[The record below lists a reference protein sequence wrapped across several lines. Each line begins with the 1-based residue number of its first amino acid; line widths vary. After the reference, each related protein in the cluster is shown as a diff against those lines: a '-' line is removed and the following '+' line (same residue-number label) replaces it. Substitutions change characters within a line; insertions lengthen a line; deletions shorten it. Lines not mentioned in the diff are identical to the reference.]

1 MRLSPKQ
8 KEFWNNSHARWNIKT
23 GATRSGKTYLDYYVI
38 PKRIRECS
46 GAGLVVLLGN
56 TQSTIKRNILE
67 PMRNIWGSGLV
78 GTISSNNKAKL
89 FGREVHIIG
98 ADKKNQVARIQ
109 GAGIEYAYGDEIT
122 TWSQEVFQMLKSRL
136 DKPNSCFD
144 GTCNPDN
151 PTHWFKEFLD
161 SGANIYHQHYTIDD
175 NPFLTPEF
183 VASLKQE
190 YYGTVYYN
198 RFILE
203 QWTRAEETIY
213 KLFAGNPQQYFLNLD
228 DVKKKRLQLITV
240 GVDFGG
246 NKSKHAFVCSGIT
259 IDGEIVV
266 LVSER
271 HDADTDPEELNG
283 LFVVFVKR
291 VLDMYQNID
300 CVYCDSAEQVLI
312 RGFRTALERE
322 KISVPIR
329 DAKKI
334 EVVDRIRLVA
344 GLIARN
350 KFFYTQ
356 NSSTLKDALVNA
368 VWDESKEKTT
378 RLDDGT
384 SDIDTLD
391 AMEYSIERY
400 MRKLV
405 SI

>member
-1 MRLSPKQ
+1 M
-8 KEFWNNSHARWNIKT
+8 F
-23 GATRSGKTYLDYYVI
+23 GK
-38 PKRIRECS
+38 
-46 GAGLVVLLGN
+46 
-56 TQSTIKRNILE
+56 
-67 PMRNIWGSGLV
+67 
-78 GTISSNNKAKL
+78 
-89 FGREVHIIG
+89 EVHIIG

-161 SGANIYHQHYTIDD
+161 SDANIYHQHYTIDD

-198 RFILE
+198 RFILG
-203 QWTRAEETIY
+203 QWTRAEGAIY

-271 HDADTDPEELNG
+271 HDAETDPEELNG
-283 LFVVFVKR
+283 LFVSFVKR

-356 NSSTLKDALVNA
+356 NSSALKDALVNA

-400 MRKLV
+400 VRKLV

>member
-23 GATRSGKTYLDYYVI
+23 GATRSGKTYLDYYII

-56 TQSTIKRNILE
+56 TQSTIERNILE

-78 GTISSNNKAKL
+78 GTISSNNKARL
-89 FGREVHIIG
+89 FGKEVHIIG

-161 SGANIYHQHYTIDD
+161 SDANIYHQHYTIDD

-198 RFILE
+198 RFILG
-203 QWTRAEETIY
+203 QWTRAEGAIY
-213 KLFAGNPQQYFLNLD
+213 KLFAGNPQQYFLDLEG
-228 DVKKKRLQLITV
+228 VKKKRFQLITV

-259 IDGEIVV
+259 MDGEIVV

-283 LFVVFVKR
+283 LFVAFVKR

-322 KISVPIR
+322 KISIPIR
-329 DAKKI
+329 DARKI

-356 NSSTLKDALVNA
+356 NSGTVKDALVNA
-368 VWDESKEKTT
+368 VWDESKDKTT

-400 MRKLV
+400 VRKLV

>member
-1 MRLSPKQ
+1 MQLSPKQ
-8 KEFWNNSHARWNIKT
+8 KEFWNNCQARWNIKT
-23 GATRSGKTYLDYYVI
+23 GATRSGKTYLDYYII

-56 TQSTIKRNILE
+56 TQSTIERNILE
-67 PMRNIWGSGLV
+67 PMRNIWGSALV

-89 FGREVHIIG
+89 FGKEVHIIG

-109 GAGIEYAYGDEIT
+109 GAGIEYAYGDEVT

-161 SGANIYHQHYTIDD
+161 SDANIYHQHYTIDD

-183 VASLKQE
+183 VTSLKQE

-198 RFILE
+198 RFILG
-203 QWTRAEETIY
+203 QWTRAEGAIY
-213 KLFAGNPQQYFLNLD
+213 KLFAGNPQQYFLGLE
-228 DVKKKRLQLITV
+228 DVKKKRFQLITA

-259 IDGEIVV
+259 IDGEIVI

-283 LFVVFVKR
+283 LFVDFVKR

-300 CVYCDSAEQVLI
+300 CVYCDSAEKVLI
-312 RGFRTALERE
+312 RGFRTALERQ
-322 KISVPIR
+322 KISIPIR
-329 DAKKI
+329 DAQKI

-368 VWDESKEKTT
+368 VWDESKDKTT

-400 MRKLV
+400 VRKLV

>member
-23 GATRSGKTYLDYYVI
+23 GATRSGKTYLDYYII

-56 TQSTIKRNILE
+56 TQSTIERNILE

-89 FGREVHIIG
+89 FGKEVHIIG

-183 VASLKQE
+183 VTSLKQE
-190 YYGTVYYN
+190 YCGTVYYN
-198 RFILE
+198 RFILG
-203 QWTRAEETIY
+203 QWTRAEGAIY

-228 DVKKKRLQLITV
+228 DVKKKRIQLITV

-246 NKSKHAFVCSGIT
+246 NKSNHAFVCSGIT

-283 LFVVFVKR
+283 LFVAFVKR

-300 CVYCDSAEQVLI
+300 CVYCDSAEKVLI

-322 KISVPIR
+322 KISIPIR
-329 DAKKI
+329 DAQKI

-356 NSSTLKDALVNA
+356 NSSTVKDALVNA
-368 VWDESKEKTT
+368 VWDESKDKTT

-400 MRKLV
+400 VRKLV

>member
-46 GAGLVVLLGN
+46 GVGLVVLLGN
-56 TQSTIKRNILE
+56 TQSTIERNILE

-89 FGREVHIIG
+89 FGKEVHIIG

-161 SGANIYHQHYTIDD
+161 SDANIYHQHYTIDD

-198 RFILE
+198 RFILG
-203 QWTRAEETIY
+203 QWTRAEGAIY

-271 HDADTDPEELNG
+271 HDAETDPEELNG
-283 LFVVFVKR
+283 LFVSFVKR

-356 NSSTLKDALVNA
+356 NSSALKDALVNA

-400 MRKLV
+400 VRKLV